1 MASSGHIVETEV
13 FCVYDMSDDVII
25 VQGTFIEMEDLL
37 DTMAGNLIIA
47 PIENIEKYKNS
58 LGNNR

>member
-1 MASSGHIVETEV
+1 
-13 FCVYDMSDDVII
+13 MSDDVII